1 MAAINEIT
9 GDKIATRAI
18 SKHFKSNFDGI
29 DFSKKLVLC
38 DICGKDMDLVKDCD
52 NTQCAKFWDEARADT
67 IGQNGNIGYEP
78 V

>member
-9 GDKIATRAI
+9 GDKIATREV
-18 SKHFKSNFDGI
+18 SKQFKNHFDGI

-38 DICGKDMDLVKDCD
+38 DICGKDIDLIAQCD
-52 NTQCAKFWDEARADT
+52 KTQCSKFWDEKRADT
-67 IGQNGNIGYEP
+67 IGSNGNIGYEP